1 MPTTILLLAGLV
13 LAQTPSPVPAAV
25 SALDTPWRGAD
36 AELEQLAL
44 GYEAAARRGD
54 RRALARQY
62 LLTNV
67 GELLDRRGRVAQALS
82 SARTSAALDP
92 LARDHLE
99 LAWAEVLLARG
110 DVDGAEAAYTRLG
123 LVREAQLIGPFDN
136 AAGVGHAEPYGPEQ
150 RLDLRAPVA
159 GRDRPL
165 VWRSTADAA
174 RLGAL
179 PLGQLVQPSAD
190 ATAYVLVAVHAER
203 ETQAALRTGSSDAL
217 KAWLAG
223 RLVLDVAHERR
234 AELDQDAAALTLPAG
249 WSTLLVKVSW
259 TGRGGRAFVR
269 LSAPAGGPLLGVR
282 TSAALADLEAALVPR
297 RAPLPVAKHTVT
309 RVTDGLT
316 DARDAEGLALRSNLA
331 AVLALYD
338 ARKLPTPP
346 IQDLER
352 ALELAPRSP
361 WLHLFYAYRIEAK
374 DRAAAE
380 AHVQAAIAADPGFA
394 PAHLKLSELAAA
406 SERRVAARQ
415 ALERAVVDPTFVA
428 ARLSLATLRAQSPLE
443 RTEARAVLEAVPEA
457 DRPVQLWMALSR
469 LRGELDDR
477 PGALAAATA
486 AMALDARSTSAR
498 EALLSAAADRGE
510 ATRALT
516 LVEAQIRQSP
526 AAIGP
531 RLRRIRLLAD
541 TRGLAEARAQLARD
555 ALTFPDS
562 PALPTLDAEL
572 ALAAGDQPG
581 AVAAFDRVLA
591 VDPLQR
597 DVRRHRAA
605 LTGTKRELEDEL
617 SVDPLELARRT
628 PITALEASF
637 GAAYLLERTAV
648 RLYENGSSTRFVQS
662 IVRLTRGEVK
672 DLVRRDQVRY
682 SPSREVVEILSADRI
697 RPSGEVVKASNIDD
711 DGPSGKVSGM
721 YVDARWKDIT
731 FDELEA
737 GDLVHLRYRVDSVG
751 QNIFG
756 GFFGEQVGVQGRLP
770 KHAVEVYAYAPDDRP
785 LYPGIIRAPLPTVS
799 VEGGVARAEW
809 RFVDVPAIEAE
820 PMSPPYTEL
829 ATLVSVSTYQSWED
843 LGRWYAHLFRDQ
855 LELDAEAR
863 AAGRAAIA
871 GATDEA
877 EKVRR
882 LYDYVVKSTRY
893 VGIELGIHGWK
904 PFKASETH
912 RRRYGDCKDKA
923 TLLAALLRDNGI
935 EATVALVRTVD
946 RGPFPASHATMWA
959 FNHAITYVPSLDL
972 YLDGTAERSGSG
984 ELPYQD
990 QGAFVLVVYPD
1001 GRVTLDS
1008 PPESTAAEN
1017 LNRSS
1022 YDAVLGADGTLRLR
1036 GEERFY
1042 GARAATVRQEHAEER
1057 TRVEQIEH
1065 ALSQISP
1072 GPAVTAVDFSD
1083 LEELEEPPSYRYSAE
1098 LPSYAAVD
1106 EGRLVVPLTLFPH
1119 QVTDVYGTLG
1129 TRRTDLVTQYPW
1141 ATQNVV
1147 RYRIPDGATIVSLP
1161 EGVTVDTPYLSLVQR
1176 IRAIPGGFETD
1187 DTVTLKARRV
1197 PARDYPA
1204 FRAALLAVDRALERK
1219 VVVKP

>member
-13 LAQTPSPVPAAV
+13 LAQTPSPPSPAPGT
-25 SALDTPWRGAD
+25 LDTPWRGAD
-36 AELEQLAL
+36 TELEQLAL
-44 GYEAAARRGD
+44 GFEAAARRGD
-54 RRALARQY
+54 RRALARLY

-67 GELLDRRGRVAQALS
+67 GDLLDRRGRVPRALEA
-82 SARTSAALDP
+82 ARTAGALDP

-99 LAWAEVLLARG
+99 LAWADVLLARG

-123 LVREAQLIGPFDN
+123 LVREALLIGPFDN

-150 RLDLRAPVA
+150 QLDLRAPVP

-165 VWRSTADAA
+165 RWRSTADAA

-179 PLGQLVQPSAD
+179 PLGQLVQPAAD

-203 ETQAALRTGSSDAL
+203 ETKAALRTGSSDAL
-217 KAWLAG
+217 KAWLGG
-223 RLVLDVAHERR
+223 RAVLDVAHERR
-234 AELDQDAAALTLPAG
+234 AELDQDAAAVTLPAG
-249 WSTLLVKVSW
+249 WTTLLVKVSW

-269 LSAPAGGPLLGVR
+269 LTAPAGGPLLGVR
-282 TSAALADLEAALVPR
+282 TSAAVTDVEAALAR
-297 RAPLPVAKHTVT
+297 RSPPPAAKHPVA
-309 RVTDGLT
+309 RVGDGLA
-316 DARDAEGLALRSNLA
+316 DAADAEGLALRSNLA

-352 ALELAPRSP
+352 ALLAAPRSP
-361 WLHLFYAYRIEAK
+361 WLHLYYAYRIEAK

-380 AHVQAAIAADPGFA
+380 AHVRAAIQADPGFA

-415 ALERAVVDPTFVA
+415 ALERAVADPTFVA

-443 RTEARAVLEAVPEA
+443 RTEARAVLEAIPEA
-457 DRPVQLWMALSR
+457 ERPPQVWMTLSR
-469 LRGELDDR
+469 LRAELDDR
-477 PGALAAATA
+477 PGAQAAAA
-486 AMALDARSTSAR
+486 AALALDARSTSAR

-510 ATRALT
+510 ASRALT

-541 TRGLAEARAQLARD
+541 TRGVSEARAQLARD
-555 ALTFPDS
+555 ALTFPDN

-572 ALAAGDQPG
+572 ALDAGDRAG
-581 AVAAFDRVLA
+581 AVAAFDAVLA
-591 VDPLQR
+591 IDPLQR

-617 SVDPLELARRT
+617 TVDPLELARRT
-628 PITALEASF
+628 PVTALEASF

-648 RLYENGSSTRFVQS
+648 RLYDNGSSTRFVQS

-672 DLVRRDQVRY
+672 DLVRRDQIRY
-682 SPSREVVEILSADRI
+682 SPSREAVEILSAERI
-697 RPSGEVVKASNIDD
+697 RPSGEVVKASDIDD
-711 DGPSGKVSGM
+711 DGPRGKVSGM

-756 GFFGEQVGVQGRLP
+756 GFFGEQVGVHGRLP

-829 ATLVSVSTYQSWED
+829 ATLVSVSTYQSWEE

-1001 GRVTLDS
+1001 GRVVLDS

-1022 YDAVLGADGTLRLR
+1022 YDAELTADGTLRLR

-1042 GARAATVRQEHAEER
+1042 GARAASVRQEHAEER

-1083 LEELEEPPSYRYSAE
+1083 LEQLEQPPSYRYSAE

-1106 EGRLVVPLTLFPH
+1106 DGRLVVPLTLFPH
-1119 QVTDVYGTLG
+1119 QVTDVYGALG
-1129 TRRTDLVTQYPW
+1129 TRRTDLITQYPW

-1147 RYRIPDGATIVSLP
+1147 RYRLPEGATIVSLP
-1161 EGVTVDTPYLSLVQR
+1161 EGTTVDTPYLSLVQR

-1187 DTVTLKARRV
+1187 DTVTLKSRRV
-1197 PARDYPA
+1197 PAREYPA